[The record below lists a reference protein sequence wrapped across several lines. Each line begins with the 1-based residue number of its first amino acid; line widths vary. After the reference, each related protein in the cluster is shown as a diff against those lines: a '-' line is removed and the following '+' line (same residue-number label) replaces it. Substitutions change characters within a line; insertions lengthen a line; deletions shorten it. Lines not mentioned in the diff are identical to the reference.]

1 MKKILYLA
9 LIMVFLTTS
18 ISFSQP
24 NDDTMKFIK
33 SLELINNNL
42 SLVVK
47 DILSGNY
54 DEESIRKDLEYN
66 NSLVKSIYNEAVFEY
81 KEDKSIK
88 NKTTLQ
94 KREEGTIFYIAT
106 LYSLAINGITLY
118 LEDKSV
124 NEMFLLDAICEY
136 RQGTKALNVFKDIS
150 R

>member
-9 LIMVFLTTS
+9 LVMIFLTTS

-24 NDDTMKFIK
+24 SDETMKSIK

-42 SLVVK
+42 SLVIK
-47 DILSGNY
+47 DILSGKY
-54 DEESIRKDLEYN
+54 DEESIIKDLKYN
-66 NSLVKSIYNEAVFEY
+66 NSLVKSIYNETIFEY
-81 KEDKSIK
+81 KEDINIK

-118 LEDKSV
+118 LEDKSA
-124 NEMFLLDAICEY
+124 NETFLLDAISEY
-136 RQGTKALNVFKDIS
+136 RQGTQALNAFKDVFK
-150 R
+150 

>member
-1 MKKILYLA
+1 MKKILYLS
-9 LIMVFLTTS
+9 LVMIFLTTS

-24 NDDTMKFIK
+24 SDDTMKFIK
-33 SLELINNNL
+33 SLDLINNNL

-47 DILSGNY
+47 DILSGKY
-54 DEESIRKDLEYN
+54 DEESIKKDLEYN
-66 NSLVKSIYNEAVFEY
+66 NSLVKSIYNDAIFEY
-81 KEDKSIK
+81 KEDINIK

-124 NEMFLLDAICEY
+124 NDTFLLDAISEY
-136 RQGTKALNVFKDIS
+136 RQGTQALNTLKGVLK
-150 R
+150 